1 MKVTEMD
8 IFNMDDNVF
17 IYKTMLLVEAL
28 YQAGIYVEDKE
39 NVLNKAGEI
48 KKKME
53 LAYGKELL

>member
-1 MKVTEMD
+1 MD